1 MDILVAMVTNI
12 LVAMVT
18 NIIVAMVTN
27 RLEWSNIVSI
37 VFKC

>member
-1 MDILVAMVTNI
+1 MDIS
-12 LVAMVT
+12 VAMVT

-37 VFKC
+37 VSKC